1 MKTQIVFDLGPMYG
15 LRMLVYVNASDYMPT
30 TEATG
35 VRMTIHDKEEFPFPD
50 TFGYSAPT
58 GYVSSFG
65 LRLVLSFHR
74 ERLYCFSER

>member
-1 MKTQIVFDLGPMYG
+1 MYG

-35 VRMTIHDKEEFPFPD
+35 IRLTIHDKEEYPYPD

-58 GYVSSFG
+58 GYISSFG
-65 LRLVLSFHR
+65 LRLVQNSVNHSKR
-74 ERLYCFSER
+74 IKISNTHGDVNII